1 MKYRIMKEG
10 KISLDMREVKKSV
23 SNSDIFL
30 QDRGITE
37 ISPTFNLLRLLLVV
51 SEITFVKLLKHTKLF
66 NDLVPY
72 K

>member
-1 MKYRIMKEG
+1 MKEG

-23 SNSDIFL
+23 SNLDIFL